1 MSLILDAVKKY
12 DAWLYLSL
20 ADIRLRYR
28 RSALGPLWITIS
40 MAIFSISIGL
50 VYSQLFNAKMD
61 TYLPYLTVS
70 VIVWTFIAASLN
82 ESTSLYCDNAPY
94 IKDLNFNVFSIT
106 FRALSRQ
113 VIILAHNSIVILGV
127 LIFFQVPVSWTIIY
141 SAAGIFL
148 LILMLVPVAACLS
161 LIGARF
167 RDIGQL
173 IANILQVLFFLTPI
187 TWETTFLQE
196 KSWIY
201 IYNPLYHFIDVV
213 RAPLLGKSSSPSSW
227 LICCTVVIAAW
238 VCQEYMFNRKRAR
251 LAFWI

>member
-61 TYLPYLTVS
+61 SYLPYLTVS
-70 VIVWTFIAASLN
+70 VIIWTFIAATLN
-82 ESTSLYCDNAPY
+82 EGTSLYYDNAAY
-94 IKDLNFNVFSIT
+94 IKDLNLNVFSIT

-113 VIILAHNSIVILGV
+113 VIILAHNSIVIAGM

-141 SAAGIFL
+141 SAAGL
-148 LILMLVPVAACLS
+148 LMLILMLVPVAACLS

-173 IANILQVLFFLTPI
+173 VANILQVLFFLTPI
-187 TWETTFLQE
+187 TWETAYLKE

-201 IYNPLYHFIDVV
+201 LYNPLYHFIDII
-213 RAPLLGKSSSPSSW
+213 RAPLLAQSPSLLSW
-227 LICCTVVIAAW
+227 LICFLVVIAAW
-238 VCQEYMFNRKRAR
+238 SCQVYMFNRKRAR